1 MNKKDDKDLELSNKF
16 WKDEPN
22 KFYEHYRTSFN
33 PISFFAKL
41 FLKQR
46 NAWAL
51 SRVVLNKNDVIA
63 DIGCGSGTLLDQLAN
78 NTKHV
83 YAIDISEQM
92 IEEAKNNNNSINI
105 EYVQSSCEP
114 CPLNNSSI
122 DTIISLGVLDYVR
135 DIESFV
141 IELNRTLRPGGV
153 AIITAPKTRTIFSF
167 LRWFNNLRKIL
178 TKMPPL
184 VNIVSRVEMQ
194 KILYKANFE
203 VIEMKSLWTAMWV
216 MVIRRPEE

>member
-1 MNKKDDKDLELSNKF
+1 MNTTDNKDLELSNKF

-22 KFYEHYRTSFN
+22 KFYEHYRTSIN

-92 IEEAKNNNNSINI
+92 LEEAKNNNNSINI

-141 IELNRTLRPGGV
+141 IELNKVLKPGGIAV
-153 AIITAPKTRTIFSF
+153 ITAPKTRTIFSF
-167 LRWFNNLRKIL
+167 LRWFNNLRKVL

-184 VNIVSRVEMQ
+184 VNVVSKYKMQ
-194 KILYKANFE
+194 NILHNANFE
-203 VIEMKSLWTAMWV
+203 IIEMKSLWTAMWIITV
-216 MVIRRPEE
+216 RCPKD

>member
-1 MNKKDDKDLELSNKF
+1 M
-16 WKDEPN
+16 
-22 KFYEHYRTSFN
+22 
-33 PISFFAKL
+33 
-41 FLKQR
+41 
-46 NAWAL
+46 
-51 SRVVLNKNDVIA
+51 
-63 DIGCGSGTLLDQLAN
+63 
-78 NTKHV
+78 
-83 YAIDISEQM
+83 
-92 IEEAKNNNNSINI
+92 
-105 EYVQSSCEP
+105 
-114 CPLNNSSI
+114 
-122 DTIISLGVLDYVR
+122 LDYVR